1 LNSNGVRLMLR
12 HESENPWEGACL
24 LTSEGEQIVVL
35 AADCPWCRAERAQ
48 ERVKE
53 LEVKLE
59 GIRDHAEFE
68 RHARALRAEKGGE
81 DE

>member
-1 LNSNGVRLMLR
+1 
-12 HESENPWEGACL
+12 
-24 LTSEGEQIVVL
+24 
-35 AADCPWCRAERAQ
+35 
-48 ERVKE
+48 VKE